1 MDIIRI
7 TVKTVG
13 PTMSTYGPGA
23 FLRIMLALLE
33 SDMSK
38 RVAMQKVMSVMNL
51 CKRNMLSNAYK
62 LPPPEENGLTLRHSI
77 EDECNR
83 HRKKNNSI

>member
-1 MDIIRI
+1 MLNDQLHNIPRQTILDLIDTPTYINVKSLIENCAIMDIIRI

-33 SDMSK
+33 STQQGAETQDAN
-38 RVAMQKVMSVMNL
+38 V
-51 CKRNMLSNAYK
+51 
-62 LPPPEENGLTLRHSI
+62 E
-77 EDECNR
+77 
-83 HRKKNNSI
+83 